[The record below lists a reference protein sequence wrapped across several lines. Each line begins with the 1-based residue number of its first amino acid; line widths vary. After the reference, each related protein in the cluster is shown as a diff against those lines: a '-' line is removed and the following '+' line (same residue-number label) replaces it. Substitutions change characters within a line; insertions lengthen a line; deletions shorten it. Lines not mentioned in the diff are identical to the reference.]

1 MADNEEKKDKLS
13 KKEQKELKKKQKL
26 DAKKAKKVGKQGES
40 STTDDEEEETVG
52 GGLAVA
58 FAVIL
63 IIAVWLVIFALLI
76 KMDVGGFG
84 STVLYP
90 VLKDVPVINKILPT
104 STDYSNTK
112 SSGNESYNYSSISD
126 AVDRIK
132 ELEKELKKANDQVST
147 DQSTISDLQ
156 SQVAE
161 LKTYKDNEAS
171 FEALKK
177 KFDEEVVFSDKAPDI
192 EEYKTY
198 YESIDADNAAA
209 IYKEVIEQ
217 QQTDSKISDYAKTY
231 SSMKASQAAGIF
243 DTMTDN
249 LSLVAQI
256 LNAMDASSR
265 GAILGAMNA
274 STAAQVTKIM
284 NPSSSSSTN

>member
-1 MADNEEKKDKLS
+1 MADEPKKKLTRAEKKEAK
-13 KKEQKELKKKQKL
+13 
-26 DAKKAKKVGKQGES
+26 KKAKEAKKNGIA
-40 STTDDEEEETVG
+40 DPNEEEDEDSKGSGILVA
-52 GGLAVA
+52 LIAV
-58 FAVIL
+58 L
-63 IIAVWLVIFALLI
+63 IIAVWLAIFALLV
-76 KMDVGGFG
+76 KADVGGFG

-90 VLKDVPVINKILPT
+90 VLKDVPVINKILPET
-104 STDYSNTK
+104 ENSASK
-112 SSGNESYNYSSISD
+112 SSTAKDSAYNFKNMD
-126 AVDRIK
+126 EAVARVK
-132 ELEKELKKANDQVST
+132 ELESELASAKSSDSSTQAQLAELQAEAKELQ
-147 DQSTISDLQ
+147 
-156 SQVAE
+156 
-161 LKTYKDNEAS
+161 TYKDKEAE
-171 FEALKK
+171 FEAEKK